1 MKAHVEY
8 VKEQVKEGNDKSE
21 SSSGY
26 GAKIGSSGYDSVIMC
41 AGNGGVVKAK
51 VGSWFTLSE
60 WATVDGV
67 YKPVCVKTAYVDGET
82 IKADTWY
89 ALKGGEFVEVSE

>member
-1 MKAHVEY
+1 
-8 VKEQVKEGNDKSE
+8 
-21 SSSGY
+21 
-26 GAKIGSSGYDSVIMC
+26 MC

-60 WATVDGV
+60 WGTVDGM

-89 ALKGGEFVEVSE
+89 RLKDGKFVEVDEREE